1 MKLAVTF
8 LVSLISLAWAG
19 IPVAISDDP
28 WYNAPANLDSL
39 ADGTIIRSR
48 ETPNSLA
55 ALVLFPQN
63 VQKSYQLLYKST
75 DDLNRTFATATTII
89 VPYNADYTKLV
100 SFQIAEDSAYINC
113 APSYALQ
120 FASDPDALLSQ
131 VEFVFLSAML
141 SLGYV
146 VNVPDYEGPRS
157 AFTVGQVAGRA
168 VLDSLRAALASSSIT
183 GINSKA
189 RIALWGYSGGSL
201 ASGWAAQ
208 LQPSHAPELVI
219 SGAALGGVV
228 PNIAA
233 VATKVSGGV
242 FAGLVPAGI
251 TGFGNQYDEVSEII
265 SAHLV
270 PSKVEEWNKANS
282 QCIVADAL
290 GYAFQDIFEDYFTIG
305 TGILEVPEVA
315 ARLNQNLMGSL
326 VPEFPIYIYHAVGDE
341 VAPVEKADTL
351 VSSWCNAGIKS
362 LEYHKDIL
370 DEHLSEEVF
379 GSAGA
384 IVWLKSI
391 MEDSADLAD
400 GCKTEISLSQLID
413 PDAVPVLGEELVQV
427 LLNLV
432 GKPIGP
438 ISFA

>member
-1 MKLAVTF
+1 MKLALT
-8 LVSLISLAWAG
+8 LLLSLISLAYAG
-19 IPVAISDDP
+19 IPVPISDDP
-28 WYNAPANLDSL
+28 WYNAPDNLDSL

-55 ALVLFPQN
+55 AFVLFPQN
-63 VQKSYQLLYKST
+63 IQKSYQLLYKST

-120 FASDPDALLSQ
+120 FASDPDALISQ

-168 VLDSLRAALASSSIT
+168 VLDSLRAALASNSVT

-208 LQPSHAPELVI
+208 LQPSHAPELTI

-228 PNIAA
+228 PNVASVA
-233 VATKVSGGV
+233 VRVNGGV
-242 FAGLVPAGI
+242 FAGLVPSGI
-251 TGFGNQYDEVSEII
+251 SGFCNQYDEVADLIYAQLI
-265 SAHLV
+265 S
-270 PSKVEEWNKANS
+270 SKADEWKKAKN
-282 QCIVADAL
+282 QCIIADAL
-290 GYAFQDIFEDYFTIG
+290 QYVFQDVLNDYFTIG
-305 TGILEVPEVA
+305 EGILEIPEVA

-326 VPEFPIYIYHAVGDE
+326 VPQFPIYIYHALGDE
-341 VAPVEKADTL
+341 VAPVQEADKL

-362 LEYHKDIL
+362 LEYHKDVL
-370 DEHLSEEVF
+370 DEHISEEVF

-384 IVWLKSI
+384 IVWLKSV
-391 MEDSADLAD
+391 MEGSPNLAK
-400 GCKTEISLSQLID
+400 GCKTEISLAQVID
-413 PDAVPVLGEELVQV
+413 PEAAPILGAELVQV
-427 LLNLV
+427 LLNFL

-438 ISFA
+438 LSFV